1 MKVNHAL
8 VVNVFCFSTESLAGP
23 MYARNS
29 VFMSPYSVRKTR
41 DKKECH
47 EEFIEHEEAQLLS
60 GRVLG
65 SRLKGH
71 SFFFSFNLPV
81 T

>member
-8 VVNVFCFSTESLAGP
+8 VVNVFCFSTESVAGP
-23 MYARNS
+23 MYVRNS
-29 VFMSPYSVRKTR
+29 VFMGPYSVRKTC

-60 GRVLG
+60 GRVLD
-65 SRLKGH
+65 SRLKGRI
-71 SFFFSFNLPV
+71 FWFNLPV